1 MNFKRRS
8 LLFVTFFV
16 SCLAICLLGTAL
28 GTPYWVTATCH
39 RAGEFREK
47 SNGTV
52 NFGLF
57 QGARHLNSGLG
68 DRFYPMNMLQILYR
82 WAGNTKI
89 GQQSFGGF
97 FAR

>member
-1 MNFKRRS
+1 LPRVGNTV
-8 LLFVTFFV
+8 L
-16 SCLAICLLGTAL
+16 
-28 GTPYWVTATCH
+28 
-39 RAGEFREK
+39 REK

-82 WAGNTKI
+82 YRPGAEPWN
-89 GQQSFGGF
+89 S
-97 FAR
+97 

>member
-1 MNFKRRS
+1 LPRVGNTV
-8 LLFVTFFV
+8 L
-16 SCLAICLLGTAL
+16 
-28 GTPYWVTATCH
+28 
-39 RAGEFREK
+39 REK

-82 WAGNTKI
+82 
-89 GQQSFGGF
+89 
-97 FAR
+97 

>member
-1 MNFKRRS
+1 LPRVGNTV
-8 LLFVTFFV
+8 L
-16 SCLAICLLGTAL
+16 
-28 GTPYWVTATCH
+28 
-39 RAGEFREK
+39 REK

-82 WAGNTKI
+82 YRPCRDRVMEQPKDTSMRLTAAECTEVLDMI
-89 GQQSFGGF
+89 SIVITVIQ
-97 FAR
+97 